1 MQTYVKRDG
10 LGLAEVR
17 PIREPI
23 TYKGAAPESLI
34 GRLVMVRPFYHV
46 PNGRS
51 SLKSVRSAYVFE
63 ARVVECF
70 SDEMVKVQF
79 TWAADGTP
87 WPREAVF
94 FPRELHQASVCECAA
109 CKGRGI
115 FNKHQGA

>member
-1 MQTYVKRDG
+1 METYVKRDG
-10 LGLAEVR
+10 LGLSERR
-17 PIREPI
+17 PIGEPI
-23 TYKGAAPESLI
+23 THKDDAPESLV

-63 ARVVECF
+63 ARVVERF

-79 TWAADGTP
+79 TWASDGTP
-87 WPREAVF
+87 WNREAVF
-94 FPRELHQASVCECAA
+94 FPRELHQVHVCECAA

-115 FNKHQGA
+115 YNQHTGA